1 MEFLFFIF
9 LLFIVFGLLGGE
21 NRKKTKS
28 RLRQMEQASD
38 TRDIGGAGDYPSSW
52 RNYEATEANVNDGMQ
67 DDLDPSALFEVSKA
81 RLERAGRSARKAAA
95 AKIAYES
102 LPKPSN
108 MSSKT
113 RKMETSITIDTKQPP
128 LIRDMNL
135 SRRRF
140 LSGGRGHVF
149 GERQKSGGGGKSL
162 LSFIVLGLIVGGI
175 TYALQ
180 TLF

>member
-52 RNYEATEANVNDGMQ
+52 KNYEATEANVNDGMQ

-81 RLERAGRSARKAAA
+81 RLERAGRSAHKAAA
-95 AKIAYES
+95 AKIAYEG
-102 LPKPSN
+102 LPKSAN
-108 MSSKT
+108 LSSKT

-128 LIRDMNL
+128 LIRDMNI
-135 SRRRF
+135 SRRLF

-162 LSFIVLGLIVGGI
+162 LSFIVLGLIVGSI